1 MTMSDEILSQDEV
14 DALLKGV
21 TGDEDIPDAATEI
34 QIGIQPYNLAKQER
48 IVRGRMPALEIINE
62 RFARAFRMSLYG
74 FTRRGHEV
82 STGAIKVQKYAEFLR
97 NLVVPTNI
105 NICTAKPLHGS
116 CLIIFDPSLI
126 FLTVDSLF
134 GGDGRFHT
142 RIEGREFTVTELKI
156 IHRMLELVWKDYGN
170 SWKTLKKLSF
180 DLVRSEINPQFANI
194 ATPTEVVVS
203 TSFQIEMGSASG
215 AVHICMP
222 YTMIEPV
229 RDQLMSSLHGE
240 TMETDARWHRTLRKQ
255 LESSA
260 VELVAPLATKTITV
274 EELIGFESGD
284 IIPIE
289 INPNIQATVDGM
301 PVLEASYGTH
311 RNRYSLKVN
320 KLIRN
325 NSLIDSQEQ

>member
-1 MTMSDEILSQDEV
+1 MSDEILSQDEV

-21 TGDEDIPDAATEI
+21 TGDEDIPTEAPI
-34 QIGIQPYNLAKQER
+34 LTGIQPYNLAKQER

-62 RFARAFRMSLYG
+62 RFARAFRMSLYS

-82 STGAIKVQKYAEFLR
+82 STGSIKVQKYAEFLR

-142 RIEGREFTVTELKI
+142 RIEGREFTATEHKI
-156 IHRMLELVWKDYGN
+156 IHRMLDMVFRDYGN
-170 SWKTLKKLSF
+170 SWKTLKKLQFESI
-180 DLVRSEINPQFANI
+180 RSAINPQFANI

-203 TSFQIEMGSASG
+203 TSFNIEMGSASG

-229 RDQLMSSLHGE
+229 RDQLMSTLHGE
-240 TMETDARWHRTLRKQ
+240 TMETDARWHKTLRTQ
-255 LESSA
+255 LESSSI
-260 VELVAPLATKTITV
+260 ELVAPLATKTISV

-284 IIPIE
+284 IIPIDIE
-289 INPNIQATVDGM
+289 ETIHATVDGL

-311 RNRYSLKVN
+311 RNRYSIKVK

-325 NSLIDSQEQ
+325 NGTANTEE

>member
-21 TGDEDIPDAATEI
+21 TGDEDLPSESPVLT
-34 QIGIQPYNLAKQER
+34 GIQPYNLAKQER

-62 RFARAFRMSLYG
+62 RFARAFRMSMYG

-82 STGAIKVQKYAEFLR
+82 TTGTIKVQKYAEFLR

-116 CLIIFDPSLI
+116 CLVIFDPSLI

-142 RIEGREFTVTELKI
+142 RIEGREFTATELKI
-156 IHRMLELVWKDYGN
+156 IHRILELVWKDYSN
-170 SWKTLKKLSF
+170 AWKSIKKLQF

-203 TSFQIEMGSASG
+203 TSFQIEMGSTSG

-229 RDQLMSSLHGE
+229 RDQLMSTLHGE
-240 TMETDARWHRTLRKQ
+240 TMETDARWHKTLRSQ
-255 LESSA
+255 LEASA
-260 VELVAPLATKTITV
+260 VEIVATIASKKITV
-274 EELIGFESGD
+274 EELMGFESGD
-284 IIPIE
+284 IIPIDIE
-289 INPNIQATVDGM
+289 DTIQATVDGV
-301 PVLEASYGTH
+301 PVLEATYGTH
-311 RNRYSLKVN
+311 RNRYSLKV
-320 KLIRN
+320 KKMIRN
-325 NSLIDSQEQ
+325 NSINTFQEQ

>member
-21 TGDEDIPDAATEI
+21 TGDEDIPTEAPI
-34 QIGIQPYNLAKQER
+34 LTGIQPYNLAKQER

-62 RFARAFRMSLYG
+62 RFARAFRMSLYS

-82 STGAIKVQKYAEFLR
+82 STGSIKVQKYAEFLR

-142 RIEGREFTVTELKI
+142 RIEGREFTATEHKI
-156 IHRMLELVWKDYGN
+156 IHRMLDMVFRDYGN
-170 SWKTLKKLSF
+170 SWKTLKKLQFES
-180 DLVRSEINPQFANI
+180 VRSEINPQFANI

-203 TSFQIEMGSASG
+203 TSFNIEMGSASG

-229 RDQLMSSLHGE
+229 RDQLMSTLHGE
-240 TMETDARWHRTLRKQ
+240 TMETDARWHKTLRTQ
-255 LESSA
+255 LESSSI
-260 VELVAPLATKTITV
+260 ELVAPLATKTISV

-284 IIPIE
+284 IIPIDIE
-289 INPNIQATVDGM
+289 ETIHATVDGL

-311 RNRYSLKVN
+311 RNRYSIKVK

-325 NSLIDSQEQ
+325 NGTANTEE

>member
-1 MTMSDEILSQDEV
+1 VTMSDEILSQDEV

-21 TGDEDIPDAATEI
+21 TGDEDIPEEVPLQT
-34 QIGIQPYNLAKQER
+34 GIQPYNLAKQER

-62 RFARAFRMSLYG
+62 RFARAFRMSMYS

-142 RIEGREFTVTELKI
+142 RIEGREFTATEIKI
-156 IHRMLELVWKDYGN
+156 IHRMLDMVFKDYGN
-170 SWKTLKKLSF
+170 SWKTLKKLHF
-180 DLVRSEINPQFANI
+180 ETVRSEINPQFANI

-203 TSFQIEMGSASG
+203 TSFNIEMGSASG

-229 RDQLMSSLHGE
+229 RDQLMSTLHGE
-240 TMETDARWHRTLRKQ
+240 TLETDARWHRTLRAQ
-255 LESSA
+255 LESSSI
-260 VELVAPLATKTITV
+260 ELVAPLAKKMISV
-274 EELIGFESGD
+274 EELIAFESGD

-289 INPNIQATVDGM
+289 IEETIQATVDGL
-301 PVLEASYGTH
+301 PVIEASYGTH
-311 RNRYSLKVN
+311 RNRYSLKV
-320 KLIRN
+320 KKVIRN
-325 NSLIDSQEQ
+325 NGTANTEE

>member
-21 TGDEDIPDAATEI
+21 TGDEDLPSESPVLT
-34 QIGIQPYNLAKQER
+34 GIQPYNLAKQER

-62 RFARAFRMSLYG
+62 RFARAFRMSMYG

-82 STGAIKVQKYAEFLR
+82 TTGTIKVQKYAEFLR

-116 CLIIFDPSLI
+116 CLVIFDPSLI

-142 RIEGREFTVTELKI
+142 RIEGREFTATELKI
-156 IHRMLELVWKDYGN
+156 IHRILELVWKDYSN
-170 SWKTLKKLSF
+170 AWKSIKKLQF

-203 TSFQIEMGSASG
+203 TSFQIEMGSTSG

-229 RDQLMSSLHGE
+229 RDQLMSTLHGE
-240 TMETDARWHRTLRKQ
+240 TMETDARWHKTLRSQ
-255 LESSA
+255 LEASA
-260 VELVAPLATKTITV
+260 VEIVATIATKKITV

-284 IIPIE
+284 IIPIDIE
-289 INPNIQATVDGM
+289 DTIQATVDGV
-301 PVLEASYGTH
+301 PVLEATYGTH
-311 RNRYSLKVN
+311 RNRYSLKV
-320 KLIRN
+320 KKMIRN
-325 NSLIDSQEQ
+325 NSINTSQEQ

>member
-1 MTMSDEILSQDEV
+1 MSDEILSQDEV

-21 TGDEDIPDAATEI
+21 TGDEDIPTEAPI
-34 QIGIQPYNLAKQER
+34 LTGIQPYNLAKQER

-62 RFARAFRMSLYG
+62 RFARAFRMSLYS

-82 STGAIKVQKYAEFLR
+82 STGSIKVQKYAEFLR

-142 RIEGREFTVTELKI
+142 RIEGREFTATEHKI
-156 IHRMLELVWKDYGN
+156 IHRMLDMVFRDYGN
-170 SWKTLKKLSF
+170 SWKTLKKLQFES
-180 DLVRSEINPQFANI
+180 VRSEINPQFANI

-203 TSFQIEMGSASG
+203 TSFNIEMGSASG

-229 RDQLMSSLHGE
+229 RDQLMSTLHGE
-240 TMETDARWHRTLRKQ
+240 TMETDARWHKTLRTQ
-255 LESSA
+255 LESSSI
-260 VELVAPLATKTITV
+260 ELVAPLATKTISV

-284 IIPIE
+284 IIPIDIE
-289 INPNIQATVDGM
+289 ETIHATVDGL

-311 RNRYSLKVN
+311 RNRYSIKVK

-325 NSLIDSQEQ
+325 NGTANTEE